1 MPGYKET
8 PEAEDAE
15 SLDIGTDIS
24 LGDDELSFDQDSE
37 DSEFS
42 TEKEVDASL
51 TDEED
56 PEEILAN
63 KKTKAQTFSLQA
75 RRAIEDHLEQ
85 RRLRKE
91 LDYLY
96 DDEFANP
103 EEPKK

>member
-1 MPGYKET
+1 MPGYKEST
-8 PEAEDAE
+8 QNEDE
-15 SLDIGTDIS
+15 NLDIGTDIS
-24 LGDDELSFDQDSE
+24 LGDDELSFQDSDE
-37 DSEFS
+37 DSEFT
-42 TEKEVDASL
+42 TEKEIDATL
-51 TDEED
+51 IDDED
-56 PEEILAN
+56 PAELLAN
-63 KKTKAQTFSLQA
+63 KKSKGQTFSLQA